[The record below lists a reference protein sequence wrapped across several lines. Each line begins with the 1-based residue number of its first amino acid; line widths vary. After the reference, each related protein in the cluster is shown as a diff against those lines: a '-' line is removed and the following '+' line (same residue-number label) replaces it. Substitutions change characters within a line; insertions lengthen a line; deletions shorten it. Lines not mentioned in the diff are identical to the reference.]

1 MYYKIYILVSFFLL
15 TTQSYAQQQTVKP
28 IRIVDTLTTVEKS
41 NRNPII
47 LQTELDSLIKA
58 YNVVQ
63 LQQQPVDIP
72 IKEENTSFNQYILV
86 GFFAIISLLL
96 IVIYLS
102 SRHQKKIGYIITGLK
117 EKLNQQQSISSNTDN
132 QAETKPKNAKQK
144 ISYQS
149 LESRIASLTEE
160 LQKLS
165 KEREGLGQLIK
176 EYNGVEQEY
185 NSLKQG
191 VLKAYKVKNYP
202 GNDKSKH
209 ETIAIQSVLDT
220 ESALAS
226 YAYERFLKPILLIA
240 DAHKNSPAKITDM
253 DSEKLL
259 DLLVSLSFFYIE
271 YLYLRINDLSIGG
284 KMVDRI
290 NGFANGNGIDMAL
303 LKQLNTE
310 SGNRALVIRM
320 ALNKALIHQL
330 SYPVFDETNLNNQ

>member
-1 MYYKIYILVSFFLL
+1 ML
-15 TTQSYAQQQTVKP
+15 TTHSYAQQQTVKP
-28 IRIVDTLTTVEKS
+28 IRIVDSLTIVEKS

-47 LQTELDSLIKA
+47 LQAELDSLIKA

-63 LQQQPVDIP
+63 LQKQPANLP
-72 IKEENTSFNQYILV
+72 IKEESTSFNQYILV
-86 GFFAIISLLL
+86 GFFTIISLLL

-102 SRHQKKIGYIITGLK
+102 SRYQKKIGYIITGLK
-117 EKLNQQQSISSNTDN
+117 QKLNEQQSISSNTDH
-132 QAETKPKNAKQK
+132 QTEIKTKNTKQK

-149 LESRIASLTEE
+149 LENRIASLTEE

-165 KEREGLGQLIK
+165 KERDGLGQLIK
-176 EYNGVEQEY
+176 EYNGIEQEY

-191 VLKAYKVKNYP
+191 VLNAYKVKNYP

-209 ETIAIQSVLDT
+209 ERIAIQSVLDT
-220 ESALAS
+220 ESALAG

-240 DAHKNSPAKITDM
+240 DANKNSPAKITDT

-271 YLYLRINDLSIGG
+271 YLYLRIHDLSIGG

-290 NGFANGNGIDMAL
+290 NGFSKGNGIDMAL